1 MKSSKKT
8 GFYPVFFVGNLEGQ
22 STDILL
28 TLLVMLTIT
37 PECIRFI
44 SNASDAAHTLAYL
57 GNLYQ
62 RETTFSLSQKTEA
75 ERHWCHLTDNTSNI
89 YLLVSEPHIYSLWVL
104 VAPSPLVQRS
114 LPNSISIH
122 AQSLQPV
129 GRAVPNLAIHLL
141 QSLWLIIAD
150 LGGIE
155 RAKAFGQNVITSDLP
170 IDSESDLQTCL
181 RIMPPPIDIAELD
194 RGRPIIERFQQLAR
208 LQVGAGA
215 IINVVD
221 LLPIAEVSPSKLF

>member
-1 MKSSKKT
+1 
-8 GFYPVFFVGNLEGQ
+8 
-22 STDILL
+22 
-28 TLLVMLTIT
+28 MLTIT

-44 SNASDAAHTLAYL
+44 STANDTAHTLEYL

-89 YLLVSEPHIYSLWVL
+89 YLLVTEPHIYSLWVL
-104 VAPSPLVQRS
+104 VAPSPLEQRAS
-114 LPNSISIH
+114 PNSISIQS
-122 AQSLQPV
+122 QSLQPV

-155 RAKAFGQNVITSDLP
+155 RAKAFGQNVIASDLP

-221 LLPIAEVSPSKLF
+221 LLPIAKVSTSKLF